1 MQDSASFE
9 IKALLTLTLLKS
21 GTSAKDIQTA
31 VNVAAAARLMVVEE
45 YSEFVRGEESGLDAN
60 VTSIYEARNGAAA
73 QGNRSRAPQ
82 MEDMNS
88 DIKALLSLL
97 LLQHGA
103 TPREILTTLRMA
115 AAARVADHEELSP
128 EQNDADDAR
137 IEKRPSTPKQ
147 SARNEFLAAAPRSA
161 RAA

>member
-21 GTSAKDIQTA
+21 GTSAKEIQTA
-31 VNVAAAARLMVVEE
+31 VKVAAAARLMVVEE
-45 YSEFVRGEESGLDAN
+45 YSALIRGEEIGQDAN
-60 VTSIYEARNGAAA
+60 VTSIYELRNGAGAA
-73 QGNRSRAPQ
+73 DNRKRGLPI
-82 MEDMNS
+82 ENMNS

-115 AAARVADHEELSP
+115 AAARVADDEEMSS
-128 EQNDADDAR
+128 EQNFDDNAR
-137 IEKRPSTPKQ
+137 PEKPQPTPKQ
-147 SARNEFLAAAPRSA
+147 AIRNDFLAPVPKVA